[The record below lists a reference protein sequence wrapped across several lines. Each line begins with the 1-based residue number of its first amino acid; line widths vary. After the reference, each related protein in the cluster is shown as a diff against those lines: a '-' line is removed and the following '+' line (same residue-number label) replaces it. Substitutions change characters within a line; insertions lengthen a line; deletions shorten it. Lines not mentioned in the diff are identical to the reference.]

1 MRKSLITAGSLLLAV
16 SPVFASELTKSDIH
30 GDYIE
35 ARNAE
40 VYTGPCFANGEAGQV
55 GDLAVFGWSI
65 EKGAFEGVALDGL
78 SVVGVVHASNT
89 LGAGIETAPADAVL
103 IVDERA
109 NPEQRLALKNL
120 ARRMGGDLLQNVVKI
135 DYAPI
140 SFTLK
145 DNNLHTATATLNAG
159 GLAQIETRALKTAD
173 NICHNEATFYQPL
186 NKLDHA
192 MPAYTLAN
200 KFEGE
205 GLGTKWSSP
214 GKRSA
219 FVGSFH
225 FTD

>member
-1 MRKSLITAGSLLLAV
+1 MTNSLITAGTILLAG
-16 SPVFASELTKSDIH
+16 SLAFAGELTRTDLR

-65 EKGAFEGVALDGL
+65 EKGAWEGVSLDGL
-78 SVVGVVHASNT
+78 SVVGVVKAANT
-89 LGAGIETAPADAVL
+89 LGAGIGAFPANSVL
-103 IVDERA
+103 IVDSRA
-109 NPEQRLALKNL
+109 NPEQRLALRKF
-120 ARRMGGDLLQNVVKI
+120 AQRMGGDLLQNIVRI

-145 DNNLHTATATLNAG
+145 DGNLHTATATLDAG
-159 GLAQIETRALKTAD
+159 GLAQIETRALRSSD
-173 NICHNEATFYQPL
+173 NICHNEETFYPPL

-192 MPAYTLAN
+192 MPAYALADR
-200 KFEGE
+200 FTGD

-225 FTD
+225 YTD

>member
-1 MRKSLITAGSLLLAV
+1 MRNSLIITAACILAGSQA
-16 SPVFASELTKSDIH
+16 FAGELSKTDVR

-65 EKGAFEGVALDGL
+65 DKGSFEGVALDGL
-78 SVVGVVHASNT
+78 SVVGVVKASNT
-89 LGAGIETAPADAVL
+89 LGAGIGAFPANAVL
-103 IVDERA
+103 IIDQRA
-109 NPEQRLALKNL
+109 NPEQRLALKGL
-120 ARRMGGDLLQNVVKI
+120 AQRMGGDLLQNIVKI

-145 DNNLHTATATLNAG
+145 DNNLHTATATLDAS
-159 GLAQIETRALKTAD
+159 GLAQIETRALKGSD
-173 NICHNEATFYQPL
+173 DICHNEATFYPPL

-192 MPAYTLAN
+192 MPAYTVAN
-200 KFEGE
+200 RFEGD

-214 GKRSA
+214 GKRSS

-225 FTD
+225 YSD